1 MMMILAIFAGG
12 GLGAALRHGV
22 NVLCAKTFGLAFPF
36 GTMTVNIAGSA
47 LMGALIGWLALRSE
61 TSPLLRAFAATGILG
76 GFTTFSA
83 FSLDVLVLVERGQ
96 VPTAALYATVTLAGS
111 IAAIFA
117 GIWLVRAGAV

>member
-1 MMMILAIFAGG
+1 MIMILAIFAGG

-22 NVLCAKTFGLAFPF
+22 NVLCAKAFGLSFPF

-47 LMGALIGWLALRSE
+47 LMGALIGWLALRSGA
-61 TSPLLRAFAATGILG
+61 SPLLRAFAATGVLG
-76 GFTTFSA
+76 GFTTFST

-96 VPTAALYATVTLAGS
+96 TSTAALYTVVTLAGS

-117 GIWLVRAGAV
+117 GIWLVRAGAA

>member
-22 NVLCAKTFGLAFPF
+22 NVLCAKAFGLVFPV

-47 LMGALIGWLALRSE
+47 LMGALIGWLALRSG
-61 TSPLLRAFAATGILG
+61 TSPLMRAFAATGVLG

-83 FSLDVLVLVERGQ
+83 FSLDVLVLAERGQ
-96 VPTAALYATVTLAGS
+96 VPMAVLYAVATVTGS
-111 IAAIFA
+111 IAAVFA
-117 GIWLVRAGAV
+117 GVWIVRAGAI